1 MAKEH
6 LFYRAPQ
13 QKVVAE
19 EGAFRKITSL
29 ENQQGFILTSFLKDE
44 RFIFEKNGKREKSD
58 FATEIPF
65 CQSKEDYFD
74 VASSF
79 LEELKSNGISK
90 AVFSRIK
97 ERPITNSPEQL
108 FEKLC
113 EEYPN
118 AFVYLVSSAHFGTWI
133 GATPEILLKVD
144 GSEGETISL
153 AGTMSV
159 SDTNSW
165 GEKEIEE
172 QRLVTDFIANKL
184 KGINVEN
191 LEKLPR
197 EELIAGSIKHL
208 ATRFKFRTGYDLQ
221 EKIIS
226 TLHPTPAVSGVPQ
239 KVAISL
245 ISKWEKHDR
254 SLYAGVIGLI
264 SKEKTR
270 LFVNLRCAQL
280 IENKAFLYVGGGF
293 TKDSNIEKEW
303 QETESKA
310 ETLSKV
316 FQND

>member
-184 KGINVEN
+184 KEINVEN

-197 EELIAGSIKHL
+197 EELVAGSKSI
-208 ATRFKFRTGYDLQ
+208 LQ
-221 EKIIS
+221 HV
-226 TLHPTPAVSGVPQ
+226 L
-239 KVAISL
+239 
-245 ISKWEKHDR
+245 
-254 SLYAGVIGLI
+254 
-264 SKEKTR
+264 
-270 LFVNLRCAQL
+270 NLRQIMIC
-280 IENKAFLYVGGGF
+280 K
-293 TKDSNIEKEW
+293 KK
-303 QETESKA
+303 
-310 ETLSKV
+310 
-316 FQND
+316 